1 MIEDLIQAAQ
11 QSLLNGGKQVNIRLG
26 LDGPAPHLDR
36 GEREILK
43 RAIPQIARLIGP
55 AARLLDCGPF
65 AGLRTSTFLSALERP
80 KVVVMM
86 DRQVDPRILTA
97 LNEEHTTAEVSL
109 TSEGNGSDGWQL
121 RPLDNVCTLAILCGG
136 GLGFLDPAAI
146 PAFFKGAADT
156 LSPGD
161 YLLVTLEMAQDGA
174 KMEVLYQD
182 FGRHIVKTALTRLGK
197 SAGLKPRVF
206 FDPLRRQM
214 QYGALADEGCYVSWG
229 QDKCKFLAGD
239 WLDFGATRLFDLC
252 DLSTQAEGFVVDRS
266 WSSQDGHVELVLF
279 SRK

>member
-1 MIEDLIQAAQ
+1 MIEVLIQAAQ
-11 QSLLNGGKQVNIRLG
+11 QNLLSGGKQVKIRLG
-26 LDGPAPHLDR
+26 LDGPVAHIDR

-43 RAIPQIARLIGP
+43 RAIPQIAGLIGP

-97 LNEEHTTAEVSL
+97 LSEKHTTAEVSL
-109 TSEGNGSDGWQL
+109 TSEGNGSDEWQL
-121 RPLDNVCTLAILCGG
+121 RPLDNICTLATICGG
-136 GLGFLDPAAI
+136 GLGFLDSAAI

-156 LSPGD
+156 LRPGD
-161 YLLVTLEMAQDGA
+161 YLLVTLEMTQDGA

-197 SAGLKPRVF
+197 SAGLEPRVF
-206 FDPLRRQM
+206 FDPLRRQI
-214 QYGALADEGCYVSWG
+214 QYGAVAGEGSYVSWG
-229 QDKCKFLAGD
+229 EKTRRFEVGD
-239 WLDFGATRLFDLC
+239 WLDFGVTRLFDLPE
-252 DLSTQAEGFVVDRS
+252 LSAQAEGFIIDRS
-266 WSSQDGHVELVLF
+266 WSSHDGHVELVLLL
-279 SRK
+279 RK